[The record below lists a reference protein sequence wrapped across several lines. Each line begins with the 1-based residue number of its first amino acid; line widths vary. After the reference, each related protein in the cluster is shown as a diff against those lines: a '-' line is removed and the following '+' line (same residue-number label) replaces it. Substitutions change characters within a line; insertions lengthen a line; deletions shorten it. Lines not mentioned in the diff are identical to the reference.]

1 MADMQTMRIN
11 LSLVSHTNI
20 GKTTLARTLL
30 GRDIGEVA
38 DRPHVTE
45 TNDDYVLIRGSD
57 GYSELVLWDTP
68 GFGDSVRLSQR
79 LEGRSNPLGWF
90 LAEVW
95 DRMSNKALWLNQRAL
110 KHVRDTSSVVLY
122 LVNASES
129 PQACSYVS
137 AEMKIL
143 SWINKPVVVLL
154 NQMGKPREKSIE
166 DAELAQWNEYMAQFP
181 LVKCV
186 LPMDAF
192 ARCWVQE
199 FALFEAIG
207 SVLNEEQKA
216 TFEALREAWSR
227 QRRAV
232 YALSLIHI

>member
-1 MADMQTMRIN
+1 MTDMQLMRIN

-45 TNDDYVLIRGSD
+45 TTDDYVLIRATD
-57 GYSELVLWDTP
+57 GCSELVLWDTP
-68 GFGDSVRLSQR
+68 GFGDSVRLASR
-79 LEGRSNPLGWF
+79 LEGRANPIGWF
-90 LAEVW
+90 LSEVW
-95 DRMSNKALWLNQRAL
+95 DRVSNKASWLNQRAL

-129 PQACSYVS
+129 PAACSYIA

-143 SWINKPVVVLL
+143 TWINKPVIVLL
-154 NQMGKPREKSIE
+154 NQMGKPREPSIE
-166 DAELAQWNEYMAQFP
+166 SAEIKQWEDYMAAFP
-181 LVKCV
+181 LVKKV

-199 FALFEAIG
+199 FALFDAIG
-207 SVLNEEQKA
+207 DVLTK
-216 TFEALREAWSR
+216 RSD
-227 QRRAV
+227 
-232 YALSLIHI
+232 